1 MVMKSGKYRDELLEL
16 LKKLAEKDLDFV
28 ICGGVACVL
37 QGVERAT
44 YDLDIAIAFENKNIE
59 KLISSAKEHSLKPRI
74 PEPAERLLDE
84 NRRKAWVKE
93 KGAIVFTFFSVESPL
108 QLDIFL
114 TEEIPYDE
122 LKKSAD
128 IFEVEGMKLF
138 VCSKKQ
144 LVKLKKLIE
153 PLRDKDMQDIKEL
166 EKLINEE
173 GK

>member
-1 MVMKSGKYRDELLEL
+1 MVNESSKYRNELLEL
-16 LKKLAEKDLDFV
+16 TKELTRNEVDFV

-44 YDLDIAIAFENKNIE
+44 YDLDIAVSFERRNIE
-59 KLISSAKEHSLKPRI
+59 RLISLSKAYSLKPRI
-74 PEPAERLLDE
+74 PEPAEKLLDE
-84 NRRKAWVKE
+84 KQRKLWIEK
-93 KGAIVFTFFSVESPL
+93 KGALVFTFVAIDSPL

-114 TEEIPYDE
+114 TELIPYDE
-122 LKKSAD
+122 LKKNANVFV
-128 IFEVEGMKLF
+128 IEGLKFF

-144 LVKLKKLIE
+144 LINLKKLIE

-166 EKLINEE
+166 ERLVNEE

>member
-1 MVMKSGKYRDELLEL
+1 MKSSKYRDELLEL
-16 LKKLAEKDLDFV
+16 VKRLAKKEVDFV
-28 ICGGVACVL
+28 VCGGVACVL

-44 YDLDIAIAFENKNIE
+44 YDIDIAIAFEIKNIE
-59 KLISSAKEHSLKPRI
+59 KLISSAKEYSLKPRI
-74 PEPAERLLDE
+74 PEPAEGLLDE
-84 NRRKAWVKE
+84 NRRKAWIEK
-93 KGAIVFTFFSVESPL
+93 KGAIVFTFFSDESPL

-114 TEEIPYDE
+114 KEQIPYDE

-128 IFEVEGMKLF
+128 VFEIEGMKLF

-144 LVKLKKLIE
+144 LVRLKKLIK

-173 GK
+173 GR

>member
-1 MVMKSGKYRDELLEL
+1 MVKNSSKYKDELLEL
-16 LKKLAEKDLDFV
+16 LKRLAKKELDFV

-59 KLISSAKEHSLKPRI
+59 KLISSAKEYSLKPRI

-84 NRRKAWVKE
+84 NRRKEWVKE
-93 KGAIVFTFFSVESPL
+93 KGAVVFTFFSDESPL

-114 TEEIPYDE
+114 TEQIPYDE
-122 LKKSAD
+122 LKKSSD
-128 IFEVEGMKLF
+128 EFEIEGMKLF

-144 LVKLKKLIE
+144 LVKLKKQIK

-166 EKLINEE
+166 ERLINEE